1 MEIRVDVFDMVKVK
15 KRDGRIQDFVQ
26 SKIEASVEKAGATV
40 EQAKQVTKIV
50 VAEVANMVQVSS
62 AKISVYVVAAL
73 RKINKK
79 AADAY
84 VAFRD
89 RKLKQQE
96 EKD

>member
-1 MEIRVDVFDMVKVK
+1 MVKVE

-40 EQAKQVTKIV
+40 EQAVQVAKT
-50 VAEVANMVQVSS
+50 VAKKVANMVEVSS
-62 AKISVYVVAAL
+62 AKLSDYVVTAL

-84 VAFRD
+84 VAYRD
-89 RKLKQQE
+89 RKLKQK
-96 EKD
+96 EKKK